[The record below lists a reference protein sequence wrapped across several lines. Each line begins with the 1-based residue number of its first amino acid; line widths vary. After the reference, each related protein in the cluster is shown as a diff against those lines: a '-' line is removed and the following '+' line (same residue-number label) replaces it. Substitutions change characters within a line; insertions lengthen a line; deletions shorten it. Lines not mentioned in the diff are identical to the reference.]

1 MDQKT
6 RVYIYAFLSRIFSEQ
21 IDKQLLS
28 DLRSDDALL
37 KTIGEEAFSYIQ
49 SKDEDVLFEE
59 LNIEYHSLFVM
70 NNHPIESSVQDVKNE
85 ILVGLQNPVMQF
97 YFQHGYEVNM
107 DTSNL
112 YVPDHLG
119 MELGFMQNLI
129 LQNEKQAQLQF
140 YKAHLLSWVPQ
151 FLITLKEMST
161 NPFYRDICDFCID
174 FMLEDFSDLSFEA
187 ERQVDL

>member
-1 MDQKT
+1 LDQKT

-28 DLRSDDALL
+28 DLRGDDALL

-49 SKDEDVLFEE
+49 SKDEDTLLEE

-129 LQNEKQAQLQF
+129 LQNEKQVQLQF

-151 FLITLKEMST
+151 FLIALKEMSA

-174 FMLEDFSDLSFEA
+174 FMLEDFSDLSFEV

>member
-28 DLRSDDALL
+28 DLRGDDALL
-37 KTIGEEAFSYIQ
+37 KTIGEEAFSYIR
-49 SKDEDVLFEE
+49 SKDEDTLLEE

-151 FLITLKEMST
+151 FLIALKEMSA

-174 FMLEDFSDLSFEA
+174 FMLEDFSDLSFET

>member
-1 MDQKT
+1 LDKKT

-21 IDKQLLS
+21 VDKKLLS
-28 DLRSDDALL
+28 DLKTDDALL
-37 KTIGEEAFSYIQ
+37 KTIGEETFVYIQ
-49 SKDEDVLFEE
+49 AKDEETLLDE

-107 DTSNL
+107 DASKL

-129 LQNEKQAQLQF
+129 LQDEKQAQLQF
-140 YKAHLLSWVPQ
+140 YKVHLLSWVPQ
-151 FLITLKEMST
+151 FLIAIKEMSV

-174 FMLEDFSDLSFEA
+174 FMLEDFSNLSFEM
-187 ERQVDL
+187 EHKVDI